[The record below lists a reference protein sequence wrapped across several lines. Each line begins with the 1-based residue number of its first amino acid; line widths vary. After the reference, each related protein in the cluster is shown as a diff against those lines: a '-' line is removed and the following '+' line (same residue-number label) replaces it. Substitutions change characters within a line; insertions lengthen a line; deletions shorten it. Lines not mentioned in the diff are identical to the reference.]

1 MADIFEIKFPIESG
15 VKEKVIVSFSTKQ
28 GGDFAI
34 FSYYWQCFV
43 WAATI
48 GFLRNDPRE
57 LKSPT
62 ERIFSLNTMKGNGG
76 EKAAHALICMCIA
89 RCGSLDIMKDP
100 ELAIKRIS
108 EYANGGFYHIIK
120 LMENGENSFND
131 LEKVKQEIFSRNYDD
146 NGLLQP
152 APKIEEYVVPEE
164 EYNKKVEDDEPN
176 IEVNTQ
182 EAPMKAERKSHRWS
196 LSQEKDLLGYYQAGM
211 TIDQLAKLF
220 GKDEDAVREKLA
232 HKGITI

>member
-1 MADIFEIKFPIESG
+1 MLSG
-15 VKEKVIVSFSTKQ
+15 HQFS
-28 GGDFAI
+28 
-34 FSYYWQCFV
+34 
-43 WAATI
+43 
-48 GFLRNDPRE
+48 E
-57 LKSPT
+57 
-62 ERIFSLNTMKGNGG
+62 
-76 EKAAHALICMCIA
+76 
-89 RCGSLDIMKDP
+89 
-100 ELAIKRIS
+100 
-108 EYANGGFYHIIK
+108 

-164 EYNKKVEDDEPN
+164 EYNKKVEDDELD
-176 IEVNTQ
+176 IEVSTQ

-232 HKGITI
+232 QKGITI

>member
-108 EYANGGFYHIIK
+108 EYANGGFYYIMK

-164 EYNKKVEDDEPN
+164 EYNKKVEDDEPD

-196 LSQEKDLLGYYQAGM
+196 LSQEKDLIGYYQAGM

-220 GKDEDAVREKLA
+220 GKDEDAVREKLEQ
-232 HKGITI
+232 KGIAI

>member
-57 LKSPT
+57 LKSPI

-108 EYANGGFYHIIK
+108 EYANGGFYYIMK

-164 EYNKKVEDDEPN
+164 EYNKKVEDDEPD

-232 HKGITI
+232 QKGITI

>member
-57 LKSPT
+57 LKSPI

-108 EYANGGFYHIIK
+108 EYANGGFYYIMK

-152 APKIEEYVVPEE
+152 ASKMEEYIVPEE
-164 EYNKKVEDDEPN
+164 EYNKKVEVDGPD

-182 EAPMKAERKSHRWS
+182 EMPTKAERRSHRWS
-196 LSQEKDLLGYYQAGM
+196 LSQEKDLIGYYQAGM

-232 HKGITI
+232 QKGITI

>member
-28 GGDFAI
+28 GGEFAI

-108 EYANGGFYHIIK
+108 EYANGGFYYIIK

-164 EYNKKVEDDEPN
+164 EYNKKVEDDEPD

-196 LSQEKDLLGYYQAGM
+196 LNQEKDLLGYYQAGM

-232 HKGITI
+232 QKGITI

>member
-57 LKSPT
+57 LKSPI

-108 EYANGGFYHIIK
+108 EYANGGFYYIMK

-152 APKIEEYVVPEE
+152 ASKMEEYIVPEE
-164 EYNKKVEDDEPN
+164 EYNKKVEVDGPD

-182 EAPMKAERKSHRWS
+182 EVPMKAERRSHRWS
-196 LSQEKDLLGYYQAGM
+196 LSQEKDLIGYYQAGM

-220 GKDEDAVREKLA
+220 GKDENAVREKLA
-232 HKGITI
+232 QKGITI

>member
-108 EYANGGFYHIIK
+108 EYANGGFYYIMK

-164 EYNKKVEDDEPN
+164 EYNKKVEDDEPD

-232 HKGITI
+232 QKGITI

>member
-1 MADIFEIKFPIESG
+1 MDDIFDIKFPIEQEI
-15 VKEKVIVSFSTKQ
+15 KEKVIVKFSNKQ
-28 GGDFAI
+28 GGAYNI

-48 GFLRNDPRE
+48 GYLRNEPRK
-57 LKSPT
+57 LST
-62 ERIFSLNTMKGNGG
+62 GIERIFSLNTMKANGG
-76 EKAAHALICMCIA
+76 EKDAQALICMCIA
-89 RCGSLDIMKDP
+89 RSGSIDIMKNPTD
-100 ELAIKRIS
+100 AIQQIS
-108 EYANGGFYHIIK
+108 EFANGGFYHIIK

-152 APKIEEYVVPEE
+152 APKIEEYIVPEE
-164 EYNKKVEDDEPN
+164 EYNKKVEDDGPD

-182 EAPMKAERKSHRWS
+182 EVPMKAERKSHRWS

-220 GKDEDAVREKLA
+220 GKDEDTVREKLA
-232 HKGITI
+232 QKGIAI